1 MRKVPMSW
9 WRFKRDPWKARE
21 RELKSRILT
30 LEQEIRLLEQRLS
43 NAAGGVGSDSGASSS
58 AEDAPPGDP
67 GARFGEVK
75 RALPAVG
82 EKEPALVEIRP
93 VRPRLGP
100 SSPPP
105 PELYNEFGVR
115 RYDLPA
121 AWRRWRERLR
131 GARASSPELV
141 QLLAAG
147 GAPGL
152 RSLRV
157 EQRIARNRAL
167 ALLIGLALVVAGI
180 LLAIFRSP

>member
-1 MRKVPMSW
+1 MLER
-9 WRFKRDPWKARE
+9 RLRE
-21 RELKSRILT
+21 
-30 LEQEIRLLEQRLS
+30 
-43 NAAGGVGSDSGASSS
+43 AAGEAGDDSAGAPVRDSQPANPGVKLAAAQRVAPAA
-58 AEDAPPGDP
+58 AETEPPW
-67 GARFGEVK
+67 
-75 RALPAVG
+75 
-82 EKEPALVEIRP
+82 VEIRP
-93 VRPRLGP
+93 VRPRLEAP
-100 SSPPP
+100 SAPP

-121 AWRRWRERLR
+121 VWRRWRERVR
-131 GARASSPELV
+131 GSRQTSPELV

-157 EQRIARNRAL
+157 EQRIARNRAI